1 MVTEPNNNTDKK
13 DIDTRAEDFTQ
24 FISSA
29 SVLYPEFT
37 SETARELYNYNA
49 IAFKACERY
58 VGDVMKQNYDI
69 TGGIQAYED
78 KLNLKSTL
86 KTAAKYAYRDG
97 YSLVYLKFTDKGDY
111 IDPIKQKQIPEKLE
125 IIPKSW
131 VISTIDNYNEKG
143 ERQNYYEIRQKQG
156 TPSIKIHESRIIRIH
171 FRDDKQSMFLPAW
184 RSLWMSDLTM
194 WNIGQAY
201 FRTAGGMYHLVLK
214 NKGRGVQKSVS
225 KISNDDNMKKLD
237 SSTLFISGEDKE
249 LKNVGING
257 GFPDPQKSYEIP
269 LMTAATGLKIPWQLL
284 VGTNA
289 GAVTGSETNIKEYF
303 SSVQNFRT
311 IWVTNIINTI
321 EIMCGLTKSSIIFGT
336 LFEETDLE
344 KAIMIK
350 SYADAF
356 KPLIT
361 LGVYSKEGVNEY
373 INKQLGMELPLGEI
387 VTSQI
392 NQIIATVKDI
402 AQPKTLPNQKSR
414 LESKE
419 IIDHENTQTKKQ
431 QNLLKKH
438 IINYDF
444 SKEVKKAYSQ
454 INVKDSLFD
463 KSVYLDSTDKL
474 KGLIDIVVD
483 TFKYAS
489 IEEITNYFDSTW
501 ALGLNIAF
509 KTIKKDKPELKEI
522 LPSKRTESIN
532 NIMRSGIGDKIVGAT
547 DDMKKDLKRVLQE
560 GILTGTNPTQTAK
573 EFAKYVTEDFANKYN
588 NRLRTIVQTETGNI
602 IGEANQREM
611 EDSNVVEY
619 KQWITAQDDRVRR
632 THQIHGEVVK
642 LNQVFSNGFKYGG
655 ADINCRC
662 DSIPYFPE
670 DNK

>member
-29 SVLYPEFT
+29 SELYPEFT

-69 TGGIQAYED
+69 TGGIKTYEEELD
-78 KLNLKSTL
+78 LKSVL

-97 YSLVYLKFTDKGDY
+97 YSLVYLKFTDKGNY
-111 IDPIKQKQIPEKLE
+111 IDAVTQKQVPEGLE
-125 IIPKSW
+125 VIPKSW
-131 VISTIDNYNEKG
+131 VISTIDDYNVDG

-156 TPSIKIHESRIIRIH
+156 TPSIKIHESRIMRVY

-194 WNIGQAY
+194 WNVGQAY

-214 NKGRGVQKSVS
+214 NKGRAAQKSVKKVTEDS
-225 KISNDDNMKKLD
+225 NMKKLD
-237 SSTLFISGEDKE
+237 SSTLFVSGEDKE

-321 EIMCGLTKSSIIFGT
+321 ELMCGLTKSSVIYGT

-344 KAIMIK
+344 KAEMIK

-361 LGVYSKEGVNEY
+361 LGVYSKEGVNDY
-373 INKQLGMELPLGEI
+373 MNKQLGIDLPLGEVI
-387 VTSQI
+387 TSQV
-392 NQIIATVKDI
+392 NQTIATVKDI
-402 AQPKTLPNQKSR
+402 AQPKFKPNQKSR
-414 LESKE
+414 LESE
-419 IIDHENTQTKKQ
+419 IVIVPEDKQTKKQ
-431 QNLLKKH
+431 QSLLNKYV
-438 IINYDF
+438 ISYDF

-463 KSVYLDSTDKL
+463 KSIYLDSTDKL

-489 IEEITNYFDSTW
+489 IEEITNYFDATW
-501 ALGLNIAF
+501 ALGLSIAF
-509 KTIKKDKPELKEI
+509 KTIKKDNPELKNI
-522 LPSKRTESIN
+522 LPTQRTENIN
-532 NIMRSGIGDKIVGAT
+532 SIMRSGIGDKIVGAT

-560 GILTGTNPTQTAK
+560 GILTGTNPTTTAK
-573 EFAKYVTEDFANKYN
+573 EFKKYVTEDFTNKYK
-588 NRLRTIVQTETGNI
+588 NRLQVIVQTETGNI
-602 IGEANQREM
+602 IGQANIREM
-611 EDSNVVEY
+611 EDSGVVEY
-619 KQWITAQDDRVRR
+619 QQWITAQDSRVRPKHR
-632 THQIHGEVVK
+632 INGEVVK
-642 LNQVFSNGFKYGG
+642 LGGVFSNGLSYGG
-655 ADINCRC
+655 QEIMCRC
-662 DSIPYFPE
+662 DTVPYYHNDRE
-670 DNK
+670 